1 MDNPI
6 RYQMEMDY
14 LTLLLLI
21 SFLNQ
26 YLLLYVFS
34 NTVHFCVLQHSSS
47 ISGKFLDFIF
57 STFSF
62 LYFTNVIDILS
73 FVFWC
78 WFSLLLIFLAQFVLC
93 NMNPNYFCWVRVS
106 NFSFCMSWGCVC
118 GYCSWFSALIRDSS
132 IYKCEILL
140 VVHDFCCLFTQNLW
154 ICLGFYVA
162 EVYPPEIVRGSSS
175 CLAIQGSF
183 RWSDLI
189 GILWVFRDSNN
200 CDRVLCCYTQLF
212 STSCL
217 YIECKG
223 KHSDISELISFWLV
237 IVNSDQRP
245 FQVHN
250 SFCCFF
256 GGGGH
261 GDGGREWW

>member
-73 FVFWC
+73 FVVWC

-106 NFSFCMSWGCVC
+106 NFSFCMSHSFVC
-118 GYCSWFSALIRDSS
+118 LLLLPTSVLFRLLIWEKRRRRWLIYTFRCSRGRRKEKGRREWKGLI
-132 IYKCEILL
+132 Y
-140 VVHDFCCLFTQNLW
+140 
-154 ICLGFYVA
+154 
-162 EVYPPEIVRGSSS
+162 
-175 CLAIQGSF
+175 
-183 RWSDLI
+183 
-189 GILWVFRDSNN
+189 
-200 CDRVLCCYTQLF
+200 RVLRIA
-212 STSCL
+212 SVA
-217 YIECKG
+217 
-223 KHSDISELISFWLV
+223 LV
-237 IVNSDQRP
+237 
-245 FQVHN
+245 
-250 SFCCFF
+250 
-256 GGGGH
+256 
-261 GDGGREWW
+261 